1 MRKRTIDKLLQAAI
15 VEQAAEQGELWDRE
29 PVLEPIPEESQKRF
43 DAALYGEP
51 PKQTGAEDFFGQPA
65 PKPAP
70 EPKRRRVLAFALTG
84 VSLAAVVLVVGLM
97 IGVSRGEKGIK
108 PDVLAPVN
116 PDAQSTNAP
125 PAGAGVRPAD
135 APAPGLAEPTD
146 TPTPGEPLPYTSAT
160 FADENAAVDAMMRFY
175 EENRELLMKVAVDMK
190 LPECGHLE
198 GGVLYPRDNDT
209 NRVLYDRPSS
219 ERTEAIDA
227 FLALP
232 DSDSYVLEWDTQSY
246 SAPVFLVS
254 LRWFNDEGYYST
266 DLWYSESGD
275 FMMQLMYE
283 RKGSFLEPIYEDC
296 GWGITTT
303 KWSDAPYWIS
313 HKRDLQETTPEAAEP
328 LRAEDLIGTWNKW
341 QADNVDFSD
350 QFTLREDGTATRTQR
365 LYSEQEYEG
374 TYSVRDD
381 AALLTFGAVT
391 QQAVCDPKADV
402 MLLFDSPL
410 SWLSYYRDSRNDIK
424 EHWFE
429 IKWETL
435 PNKTIAQEEF
445 SGVWELKRAESA
457 FASVDLSGLSGF
469 LTFVQGKLPQMRV
482 QMQLAGRGV
491 SVTRYYELDDSV
503 LYVENEDEWGNI
515 LMANEAILDPDTNEL
530 KLCYVWTKRP
540 LTRADSVLVFEKL
553 PEAEEVLTREGLVGT
568 WKLYGGMLYSAG
580 GQMTLFFREDGTV
593 QIRSKKDGIFTTSD
607 MDSYSIV
614 DNTVH
619 FYKDGEEYRPF
630 GDDELWFGTGMLIV
644 GKPSDSLWSASFYRC
659 SPQSF

>member
-84 VSLAAVVLVVGLM
+84 VSIAAVVLVVGLM

-108 PDVLAPVN
+108 PDVLAPVH

-125 PAGAGVRPAD
+125 PAGAGVHPAD
-135 APAPGLAEPTD
+135 ATAPGLAEPTD
-146 TPTPGEPLPYTSAT
+146 TPTPEPGAAGESRGPAFILNGKERNVYTSHY
-160 FADENAAVDAMMRFY
+160 FIEDEETSIPLNAFLASVGA
-175 EENRELLMKVAVDMK
+175 VAVDSPYNRYMVQCYEIQGIRYIYDWESQVFALEEPYDEIVQK
-190 LPECGHLE
+190 QKAEGRTPTEADFREIDLFAQEGYEPEMQAETWLDHRILE
-198 GGVLYPRDNDT
+198 
-209 NRVLYDRPSS
+209 RVLRKMGLDISIEIDR
-219 ERTEAIDA
+219 EANAIRVE
-227 FLALP
+227 LA
-232 DSDSYVLEWDTQSY
+232 D
-246 SAPVFLVS
+246 
-254 LRWFNDEGYYST
+254 
-266 DLWYSESGD
+266 
-275 FMMQLMYE
+275 
-283 RKGSFLEPIYEDC
+283 K
-296 GWGITTT
+296 
-303 KWSDAPYWIS
+303 
-313 HKRDLQETTPEAAEP
+313 PEAAEP

-435 PNKTIAQEEF
+435 PNKTIAQEEL

-503 LYVENEDEWGNI
+503 LYVENEDQWGNI

-644 GKPSDSLWSASFYRC
+644 SKPSDSLWSASFYRC

>member
-108 PDVLAPVN
+108 PDVLTPVN

-125 PAGAGVRPAD
+125 PAGAGVHPAD
-135 APAPGLAEPTD
+135 ATAPGLAEPTD
-146 TPTPGEPLPYTSAT
+146 TPTPEPGAAGESRGPAFILNGKERNVYTSHYSIE
-160 FADENAAVDAMMRFY
+160 DEETSIPLN
-175 EENRELLMKVAVDMK
+175 
-190 LPECGHLE
+190 
-198 GGVLYPRDNDT
+198 
-209 NRVLYDRPSS
+209 
-219 ERTEAIDA
+219 A
-227 FLALP
+227 FLASVGAVDV
-232 DSDSYVLEWDTQSY
+232 DSPYNRYMVQCYEIQGIRYIYDWESQVFALEKPYDEIVQKLKAEGRTPTKADFREIDLFAQ
-246 SAPVFLVS
+246 
-254 LRWFNDEGYYST
+254 EGY
-266 DLWYSESGD
+266 EPE
-275 FMMQLMYE
+275 MQAETWLDHRILE
-283 RKGSFLEPIYEDC
+283 RVLRKMGLD
-296 GWGITTT
+296 
-303 KWSDAPYWIS
+303 IS
-313 HKRDLQETTPEAAEP
+313 IEIDREANAIRVELADKPEAAEP

-503 LYVENEDEWGNI
+503 LYVENEDQWGNI

-644 GKPSDSLWSASFYRC
+644 SKPSDSLWSASFYRC